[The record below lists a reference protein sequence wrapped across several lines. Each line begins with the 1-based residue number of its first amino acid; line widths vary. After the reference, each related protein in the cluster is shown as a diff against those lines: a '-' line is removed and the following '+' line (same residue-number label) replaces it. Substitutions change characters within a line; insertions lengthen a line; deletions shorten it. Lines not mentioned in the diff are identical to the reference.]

1 MFGYILELVFL
12 VGFIC
17 YEATLAEKISDLIDE
32 NYDIK
37 ATCSKCKELNSNL
50 EKENKLLKEEITALK
65 AENKAAKK
73 TKVKSVDDLP
83 KTEKVKKT
91 KK

>member
-1 MFGYILELVFL
+1 MFGYILALVFL
-12 VGFIC
+12 VGLIC
-17 YEATLAEKISDLIDE
+17 YAATSTGKISDLIDE
-32 NYDIK
+32 NEK
-37 ATCSKCKELNSNL
+37 LETTCSKYKELNSNL
-50 EKENKLLKEEITALK
+50 EKENKLLKEEITTLK
-65 AENKAAKK
+65 AEKKVAKK

>member
-1 MFGYILELVFL
+1 MFGYILALVFL
-12 VGFIC
+12 VGLIC
-17 YEATLAEKISDLIDE
+17 YAATSTGKISNLVDE
-32 NYDIK
+32 NDDIK
-37 ATCSKCKELNSNL
+37 ATCFKYKELNSNL
-50 EKENKLLKEEITALK
+50 EKENKLLKEEITTLK
-65 AENKAAKK
+65 AEKKVAKK

>member
-1 MFGYILELVFL
+1 MFGYILALVFL
-12 VGFIC
+12 VGLIC
-17 YEATLAEKISDLIDE
+17 YAATSTGKISDLIDE
-32 NYDIK
+32 NDDIK
-37 ATCSKCKELNSNL
+37 ATCSKYKELNSNL
-50 EKENKLLKEEITALK
+50 EKENKLLKEEITTLK
-65 AENKAAKK
+65 AEKKVAKK